1 MSKRDCVLFDFDGTL
16 YPIAPYDSEQRLLR
30 KNAEGKGTLFRMR
43 TKRLIAQDQAGKL
56 LDGAFHRQY
65 ARLIR
70 SVTPKMIEDVAHDV
84 SFLLTDSDVQA
95 LSDLAK
101 QADLAVL
108 TCGTENLV
116 EAFLRL
122 AGLENHFFLI
132 RGKRIIWDESGKAQ
146 LIVDIDRP
154 EAKATALE
162 ELRLSYRT
170 IIAVGDGPT
179 DLPMLQASDFG
190 LIIDWNKKQ
199 RDYPFET
206 HSSLSSICTRILTY
220 LDRA

>member
-1 MSKRDCVLFDFDGTL
+1 MSKRACILFDFDGTL
-16 YPIAPYDSEQRLLR
+16 YPIAPYDSEQRLLSR
-30 KNAEGKGTLFRMR
+30 NAEPKGMLFRLR

-56 LDGAFHRQY
+56 VDGAFHRRY

-70 SVTPKMIEDVAHDV
+70 SVTPQMIEDVAHEL
-84 SFLLTDSDVQA
+84 SLLVTDSDVQA
-95 LSDLAK
+95 VSNLAN

-116 EAFLRL
+116 AAFLKQV
-122 AGLENHFFLI
+122 GLEHQFFLI
-132 RGKRIIWDESGKAQ
+132 RGKRIIWNQNGKAQ
-146 LIVDIDRP
+146 LLVDIDRP
-154 EAKATALE
+154 EAKAKALE
-162 ELRLSYRT
+162 DLRHAYRT

-190 LIIDWNKKQ
+190 LVIDWNKKQ

-206 HSSLSSICTRILTY
+206 CTSLASVCSRILTY
-220 LDRA
+220 LARA